1 MNNEGGKPMKRKGC
15 SVVGRFLLALI
26 LTVLWIATASADEK
40 TLLAAIDEQ
49 AGSCK
54 IVSQKIFGYKELGQQ
69 EFKSSQLL
77 MDELRKLGFKVTGDL
92 KVPDDLI
99 KGGVAKTAFRAEING
114 KGPGPTIAIMVE
126 YDALANG
133 HSCGHNLIST
143 SGLLAAGGL
152 AALMKETPGRV
163 LVIGTP
169 DEERGSLGG
178 GKTAL
183 LEGGH
188 FQGADV
194 VLITHP
200 ESYWSTDQRFLAM
213 KRATFTFKGK
223 AAHAASDPHKG
234 VNALRAAILTF
245 NSVDMLREHLRQDV
259 RIHGIIK
266 KGGEAV
272 NVVPALAEAEFAARA
287 LDTATMEDAYKKM
300 VNCAKAAELA
310 TGAKLEFKEPR
321 ASLKAP
327 VAVPSLTE
335 LMVAKMKAQ
344 GISDKDIRDKLTFGS
359 SDLGNVAHA
368 YPTFNLSFK
377 IAPDG
382 TAGHSDAMREAAGSE
397 EGWNATVKAGKIVAL
412 AAYEML
418 TNPAKVKEIQESFK
432 EAKAKEGK

>member
-1 MNNEGGKPMKRKGC
+1 M
-15 SVVGRFLLALI
+15 I
-26 LTVLWIATASADEK
+26 LTLLWVAPASADEK
-40 TLLAAIDEQ
+40 ALLAAIDEQ
-49 AGSCK
+49 AGGCK
-54 IVSQKIFGYKELGQQ
+54 AVSQRIFQYKELGQQ

-77 MDELRKLGFKVTGDL
+77 MDELRKLGFSVAGDL

-99 KGGVAKTAFRAEING
+99 KGGVAKTAFRAELNG
-114 KGPGPTIAIMVE
+114 KGPGPTVALMLE

-133 HSCGHNLIST
+133 HSCGHNLIAT
-143 SGLLAAGGL
+143 SGLLAAAGL
-152 AALMKETPGRV
+152 AKLMKDTPGRL
-163 LVIGTP
+163 LVVGTP

-200 ESYWSTDQRFLAM
+200 EGYWSTDQRFLAM
-213 KRATFTFKGK
+213 KRATFVFKGK
-223 AAHAASDPHKG
+223 SAHAASAPHKG
-234 VNALRAAILTF
+234 VNALRAAILTY
-245 NSVDMLREHLRQDV
+245 NCADMLREHLRQDV

-272 NVVPALAEAEFAARA
+272 NVVPALAEIEFAARA
-287 LDTATMEDAYKKM
+287 IDTATMEDAYRKV
-300 VNCAKAAELA
+300 VNCAKAAELGSGA
-310 TGAKLEFKEPR
+310 TLEFKEPR
-321 ASLKAP
+321 AYLKAP
-327 VAVPSLTE
+327 VAVPVLKE
-335 LMVAKMKAQ
+335 FMLARIKAQ
-344 GISDKDIRDKLTFGS
+344 GVPEKEIRDKENFGS

-377 IAPDG
+377 IAPFG

-397 EGWNATVKAGKIVAL
+397 EGWKATVTAAKTIAS
-412 AAYEML
+412 AAYEL
-418 TNPAKVKEIQESFK
+418 LNNPAKVKEIQESFK

>member
-1 MNNEGGKPMKRKGC
+1 MNGKVCG
-15 SVVGRFLLALI
+15 VLGRVLLALI
-26 LTVLWIATASADEK
+26 LTVLWIAPASADEK
-40 TLLAAIDEQ
+40 ALLSAIDEQ

-54 IVSQKIFGYKELGQQ
+54 AVSQKIFEYKELGQK

-77 MDELRKLGFKVTGDL
+77 MEELRKLGFQVTGDL

-99 KGGVAKTAFRAEING
+99 KGGIAKTAFRAEMNG
-114 KGPGPTIAIMVE
+114 KGPGPTIAIMLE
-126 YDALANG
+126 YDALPNG
-133 HSCGHNLIST
+133 HACGHNLIAT
-143 SGLLAAGGL
+143 SGLLAAAGL
-152 AALMKETPGRV
+152 AKVMKETPGRV
-163 LVIGTP
+163 LVVGTP

-188 FQGADV
+188 FEGADV

-200 ESYWSTDQRFLAM
+200 GGYWSVDQRFLAM
-213 KRATFTFKGK
+213 KRATFVFKGK
-223 AAHAASDPHKG
+223 SAHAASAPHQG
-234 VNALRAAILTF
+234 VNALRAAIQTF

-327 VAVPSLTE
+327 VGVPALTE
-335 LMVAKMKAQ
+335 LMLAKMKAQ
-344 GISDKDIRDKLTFGS
+344 GITEKEIKAKDDFGS

-377 IAPDG
+377 IGPDK

-397 EGWNATVKAGKIVAL
+397 EGWKATVVAGKIVGL

-418 TNPAKVKEIQESFK
+418 QNPAKVKEIQESFK

>member
-1 MNNEGGKPMKRKGC
+1 MKKKACG
-15 SVVGRFLLALI
+15 VFGRVLLALI
-26 LTVLWIATASADEK
+26 LTALWISAASADEK
-40 TLLAAIDEQ
+40 ALLAGIDEE
-49 AGSCK
+49 AGNCK
-54 IVSQKIFGYKELGQQ
+54 VVSQKIFGYKELGQQ

-77 MDELRKLGFKVTGDL
+77 MEELRKLGFKVTGDL

-99 KGGVAKTAFRAEING
+99 KGGVAKTAFRAEMNG
-114 KGPGPTIAIMVE
+114 KEPGPTITIMLE
-126 YDALANG
+126 YDALPNG
-133 HSCGHNLIST
+133 HSCGHNLIAT
-143 SGLLAAGGL
+143 SGLLAAAGL
-152 AALMKETPGRV
+152 AKLMKETPGRLV
-163 LVIGTP
+163 VIGTP

-188 FQGADV
+188 FQGSDV

-200 ESYWSTDQRFLAM
+200 AGSWSTDQRFLAM
-213 KRATFTFKGK
+213 KRATFYFKGI
-223 AAHAASDPHKG
+223 AAHAASAPHKG

-266 KGGEAV
+266 KGGEVV
-272 NVVPALAEAEFAARA
+272 NVVPALAEMEFAARA

-327 VAVPSLTE
+327 IAVPSLTE
-335 LMVAKMKAQ
+335 LMLAKMKAQ
-344 GISDKDIRDKLTFGS
+344 GITAQDIKDKDDFGS

-368 YPTFNLSFK
+368 YPTFNLTFK

-397 EGWNATVKAGKIVAL
+397 EGWKATVTAGKIVAL

-418 TNPAKVKEIQESFK
+418 KNPAKVKEIQESFK

>member
-1 MNNEGGKPMKRKGC
+1 MIRKGR
-15 SVVGRFLLALI
+15 SVSGQILLALI

-40 TLLAAIDEQ
+40 ALLAAIDEQ
-49 AGSCK
+49 AGNYRV
-54 IVSQKIFGYKELGQQ
+54 VSQKIYEYKELGQQ
-69 EFKSSQLL
+69 EFKSSRLL
-77 MDELRKLGFKVTGDL
+77 MDELRKIGFTVAGDL
-92 KVPDDLI
+92 KVPDDLV
-99 KGGVAKTAFRAEING
+99 KGGVAKTAFRAEMNG
-114 KGPGPTIAIMVE
+114 KGPGPTIAIMLE
-126 YDALANG
+126 YDALPNG
-133 HSCGHNLIST
+133 HACGHNLIST
-143 SGLLAAGGL
+143 SGLLAAAGL
-152 AALMKETPGRV
+152 ANLIKETPGRV

-200 ESYWSTDQRFLAM
+200 EGYWSTDQRFLAM
-213 KRATFTFKGK
+213 KRATFVFKGK
-223 AAHAASDPHKG
+223 SAHAASAPHQG

-272 NVVPALAEAEFAARA
+272 NVVPALSEAEFAARA
-287 LDTATMEDAYKKM
+287 LDTATMEDAYNKM
-300 VNCAKAAELA
+300 VNCARAAELA

-327 VAVPSLTE
+327 IAVPSLTE
-335 LMVAKMKAQ
+335 LMLAKMKAQ
-344 GISDKDIRDKLTFGS
+344 GLTEKDIKNKVNFGS
-359 SDLGNVAHA
+359 SDLGNVAYE

-377 IAPDG
+377 IAPYG

-397 EGWNATVKAGKIVAL
+397 EGWKATVTAAKIVAL

-418 TNPAKVKEIQESFK
+418 QNPAKVKAIQESFK
-432 EAKAKEGK
+432 EAKAKEGKQ